1 MPQSELRQMPPFS
14 EVCRN
19 LTLLYGFLMAS
30 QCASRSCLLLYV
42 FDL

>member
-1 MPQSELRQMPPFS
+1 MPPFS
-14 EVCRN
+14 EILRN

-30 QCASRSCLLLYV
+30 QCASSGYIEIYV